1 MKFEVF
7 EAKTLEDAK
16 AKALEELN
24 VSEEEIISTHEEK
37 KGKLFKG
44 STVLFKAVK
53 ISTVAEFIKENLKE
67 LLENM
72 NIEAQFETNVR
83 NSQINIKMY
92 SDKNNILIG
101 KNGQTLMAIQTIL
114 RQQVYN
120 KINVYPHI
128 LLDVENY
135 KEKKLS
141 NLERRLD
148 ELKQENTY
156 ITVVANKV
164 ASVEELDNKV
174 IGTVLFDINTAN
186 PAVEINNQLINV
198 SALLDA
204 FPSAKIQLEG
214 YADEETGTPE
224 YNQKLSEERTAYVQ
238 NLLTTKYNVPNDRIV
253 TISYGSTKKAYT
265 TSLAEQRVV
274 VLRLVF

>member
-16 AKALEELN
+16 AKALEELD
-24 VSEEEIISTHEEK
+24 VSEEEIISTYEEK

-53 ISTVAEFIKENLKE
+53 ISTVAEFIKDNLKE

-120 KINVYPHI
+120 QINVYPHI

-141 NLERRLD
+141 NLERNAKRIAK
-148 ELKQENTY
+148 ELMR
-156 ITVVANKV
+156 NKIDV
-164 ASVEELDNKV
+164 ELDNMNSYERR
-174 IGTVLFDINTAN
+174 IIHN
-186 PAVEINNQLINV
+186 
-198 SALLDA
+198 ALSN
-204 FPSAKIQLEG
+204 FKNI
-214 YADEETGTPE
+214 T
-224 YNQKLSEERTAYVQ
+224 
-238 NLLTTKYNVPNDRIV
+238 
-253 TISYGSTKKAYT
+253 T
-265 TSLAEQRVV
+265 TSEGEEPNRHIVI
-274 VLRLVF
+274 RYKKED

>member
-53 ISTVAEFIKENLKE
+53 ISTVADFIKENLKE

-120 KINVYPHI
+120 QINVYPHI

-141 NLERRLD
+141 NLERNAKRIAREVMKTKID
-148 ELKQENTY
+148 
-156 ITVVANKV
+156 V
-164 ASVEELDNKV
+164 ELDNMNSYERR
-174 IGTVLFDINTAN
+174 IIHN
-186 PAVEINNQLINV
+186 
-198 SALLDA
+198 AL
-204 FPSAKIQLEG
+204 
-214 YADEETGTPE
+214 ADFK
-224 YNQKLSEERTAYVQ
+224 N
-238 NLLTTKYNVPNDRIV
+238 
-253 TISYGSTKKAYT
+253 IST
-265 TSLAEQRVV
+265 TSEGEEPNRHIVI
-274 VLRLVF
+274 RYKKED